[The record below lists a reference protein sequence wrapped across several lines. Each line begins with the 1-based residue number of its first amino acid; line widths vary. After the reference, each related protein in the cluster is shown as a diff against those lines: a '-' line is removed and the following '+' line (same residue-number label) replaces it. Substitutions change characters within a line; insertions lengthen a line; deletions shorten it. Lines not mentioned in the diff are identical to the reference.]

1 MKSYYKMIK
10 RWDIIVVFSLVLL
23 SFIPFFI
30 FTYIQLDRET
40 ATSVNVAVIS
50 VDGKEVKRITLSD
63 NQKTHIFDIH
73 DGDGGVNTIEVKDN
87 KIRIKSA
94 NCSDQVCVLTG
105 FIKKPG
111 ETIVC
116 LPHKVLIEIVSENQT
131 SDEMIISS

>member
-30 FTYIQLDRET
+30 FTYIQSDRET